1 MALNSLQTIFG
12 PTTTTRGSTT
22 TATSVSGNIRTITES
37 TPVTT
42 TRNVTDRFDNGVI
55 DVSIIPYMRHQ
66 LLQFSAEGLRPNR
79 RVFFYFDDEEITDSI
94 IRTNQIILN
103 QNASNT
109 LVNSGF
115 SNTDFITGNTSAG
128 SAQIISASRFYD
140 FINTTPSNQDNGT
153 ARERKRIL
161 QLANIS
167 GQFANNEGFLTSI
180 TGLGASI
187 GSITINGSENLSN
200 FFQNTSSN
208 TVTLPPVT
216 SVVAN
221 NYWGTNSSNTIIL
234 MTSSRVGGKAVRAY
248 ITGWDNVSR
257 KLSLSNTLGDI
268 ITANPTVSIPT
279 SNTSAGQ
286 ISWSIPPTSANEF
299 YTDFEGKVSGTFVVP
314 AGQFRT
320 GERIFRV
327 IDAFSNDPSDATTRA
342 DYKFNSN
349 GIKQT
354 KNDIVINSVES
365 TTEIVQKTRTEVIPP
380 PPQEP
385 IRSDPIAQTFFVEA
399 SLYPNGVFL
408 SAIGLY
414 VRTKDEI
421 LPLKI
426 EIRPTVNGYPNSY
439 DVVPGSIV
447 SIDAE
452 RIRTSENASIETKFN
467 FDHPVH
473 LPPGE
478 WAVVVKS
485 DSLQYEVFSAELG
498 GKIIGTNR
506 TVSEQ
511 PYLGS
516 FFKSQNAS
524 TWDAIQLEDLTFN
537 LYKCKFASSGTV
549 TLYNSLPVNNAFAD
563 VIFTH
568 MDDVKLSNTNIRYA
582 HSYDAGL
589 TTTNCDIDTD
599 IVPASRVSFYKET
612 SNIGKYRLTAT
623 LSTTDTD
630 VSPYLYTSGGKI
642 IAVENYIDNAELAQ
656 TNFTITNT
664 GSGYLPNAN
673 ITLEFTGLS
682 GTSATAY
689 AVSNA
694 TGHIISIVG
703 GNPGSGYTQNISLFS
718 ANSNVSSV
726 ISAANGTGATIAI
739 SSEIDSSGGPAASK
753 YISRVAT
760 LAQGFEATDLRVFL
774 TAYKPS
780 GTEVLVYYKVKSP
793 NDPEP
798 FEDKKYT
805 LMTQRTG
812 SGVYSTQEG
821 FRNSAI
827 EYEFEPQDSSNLVSY
842 TSGTS
847 SYDTFNQFAL
857 KVVLLSNDTT
867 KVPVVYDMRA
877 IALP

>member
-1 MALNSLQTIFG
+1 MASFISGTSLTSSSG
-12 PTTTTRGSTT
+12 GSRTTT
-22 TATSVSGNIRTITES
+22 RTITEL

-42 TRNVTDRFDNGVI
+42 TRNVTERFDNGVI
-55 DVSIIPYMRHQ
+55 DVSIIPYMRNQ
-66 LLQFSAEGLRPNR
+66 LVQFSAEGLRPNR
-79 RVFFYFDDEEITDSI
+79 RVFFYFDDAEITDDI
-94 IRTNQIILN
+94 IRTNQVILN

-115 SNTDFITGNTSAG
+115 SNTDFITGNTFG
-128 SAQIISASRFYD
+128 GTAQIISASRYFD
-140 FINTTPSNQDNGT
+140 LDNPTPANQDNGS
-153 ARERKRIL
+153 AIERKRIL
-161 QLANIS
+161 QLANVS
-167 GQFANNEGFLTSI
+167 GQFANGEGFVTSI
-180 TGLGASI
+180 TGIGGSIASI
-187 GSITINGSENLSN
+187 SISGGESLSS

-208 TVTLPPVT
+208 SVTLPVSA

-221 NYWGTNSSNTIIL
+221 NYWGTDSSNTIIM
-234 MTSSRVGGKAVRAY
+234 MTSNKVGGGSIRAY

-257 KLSLSNTLGDI
+257 KLSLSNTLSDL
-268 ITANPTVSIPT
+268 ITSNPTVTIPT
-279 SNTSAGQ
+279 SNATAGQ
-286 ISWSIPPTSANEF
+286 ISWSIPPNTNNEF
-299 YTDFEGKVSGTFVVP
+299 YTDFEGKISGTFTVP

-320 GERIFRV
+320 GERIFRI
-327 IDAFSNDPSDATTRA
+327 IDAFSNDPVNATTRA
-342 DYKFNSN
+342 DYKFNSA

-354 KNDIVINSVES
+354 KNDIVVSRVE
-365 TTEIVQKTRTEVIPP
+365 TTTQLVQTTRTETV
-380 PPQEP
+380 
-385 IRSDPIAQTFFVEA
+385 RRSSGSDPIAQTFFVDGA
-399 SLYPNGVFL
+399 VYPNGVFL
-408 SAIGLY
+408 SALGVY
-414 VRTKDEI
+414 VRSKDEI

-426 EIRPTVNGYPNSY
+426 EVRPTVNGFPNSY
-439 DVVPGSIV
+439 DVVPGSVV
-447 SIDAE
+447 SVAAE
-452 RIRTSENASIETKFN
+452 KIQTSEDASVETKFY
-467 FDHPVH
+467 FDSPLY

-478 WAVVVKS
+478 WALVVKS
-485 DSLQYEVFSAELG
+485 DSLEYEVFTAELG
-498 GKIIGTNR
+498 GKVIGTNR

-537 LYKCKFASSGTV
+537 LYKCKFATTGTV
-549 TLYNSLPVNNAFAD
+549 TLYNGLATTNAFAD
-563 VIFTH
+563 IIFTH
-568 MDDVKLSNTNIRYA
+568 MDDVKLSNTNIRYS
-582 HSYDAGL
+582 HSYDAGA
-589 TTTNCDIDTD
+589 TTANYDIDTD
-599 IVPASRVSFYKET
+599 IVPSARVGFYNET

-630 VSPYLYTSGGKI
+630 VSPYLFTSGGRL
-642 IAVENYIDNAELAQ
+642 IAVENYVDNAELAQ

-664 GSGYLPNAN
+664 GSGYNANAN
-673 ITLEFTGLS
+673 IALEFTGLAGS
-682 GTSATAY
+682 GATAF
-689 AVSNA
+689 ALSNS
-694 TGHIISIVG
+694 TGHIVSIVG
-703 GNPGSGYTQNISLFS
+703 GNPGSGYTQNVSLLS

-726 ISAANGTGATIAI
+726 ITAANGTGATVAI
-739 SSEIDSSGGPAASK
+739 SSEVDPAGGPATAK

-780 GTEVLVYYKVKSP
+780 GTDILVYYKVKSP

-798 FEDKKYT
+798 FEDKSYT
-805 LMTQRTG
+805 LMAQRTG

-847 SYDTFNQFAL
+847 SYDTFNQYAL
-857 KVVLLSNDTT
+857 KVVLISNDTT

>member
-1 MALNSLQTIFG
+1 MASFISGTSLTSSSG
-12 PTTTTRGSTT
+12 GSRTVT
-22 TATSVSGNIRTITES
+22 RTITEL

-42 TRNVTDRFDNGVI
+42 TTNVTERFDNGVI

-66 LLQFSAEGLRPNR
+66 LIQFAAEGLRPNR
-79 RVFFYFDDEEITDSI
+79 RVFFYFDDEEVTDSI
-94 IRTNQIILN
+94 VRTNEVILN

-109 LVNSGF
+109 IVNSGF
-115 SNTDFITGNTSAG
+115 SNTDFISGNTSG
-128 SAQIISASRFYD
+128 GNAQVIAASRFYD
-140 FINTTPSNQDNGT
+140 FVNATPSNQDNGS
-153 ARERKRIL
+153 ARERRRIL

-167 GQFANNEGFLTSI
+167 GQFANSEGFVTSI
-180 TGLGASI
+180 TGIGASI
-187 GSITINGSENLSN
+187 GAITISGGETLAN

-208 TVTLPPVT
+208 TVTLPASA

-221 NYWGTNSSNTIIL
+221 NYWGTDSSNTIII
-234 MTSSRVGGKAVRAY
+234 MTSNRVGGRAVRAY

-257 KLSLSNTLGDI
+257 RLSLSNTLSDI
-268 ITANPTVSIPT
+268 ITSNPTVSIPT

-286 ISWSIPPTSANEF
+286 ISWSIPPNSNNEF
-299 YTDFEGKVSGTFVVP
+299 YTDFEGKIAGTFVVP

-320 GERIFRV
+320 GERIFRI
-327 IDAFSNDPSDATTRA
+327 IDAFTNDPTDATTRA
-342 DYKFNSN
+342 DYKFNSA

-354 KNDIVINSVES
+354 KNDIVVNRVE
-365 TTEIVQKTRTEVIPP
+365 TTTQLVQTTRTVTE
-380 PPQEP
+380 
-385 IRSDPIAQTFFVEA
+385 RRSSGSDPIAQTFFVDGA
-399 SLYPNGVFL
+399 VYPNGVFL
-408 SAIGLY
+408 SALGIF
-414 VRTKDEI
+414 VRSKDEI

-426 EIRPTVNGYPNSY
+426 ELRPTVNGFPNSY
-439 DVVPGSIV
+439 DVVPGSVV

-452 RIRTSENASIETKFN
+452 RIQTSENASVETKFY
-467 FDHPVH
+467 FDNPVY

-478 WAVVVKS
+478 WALVVKS
-485 DSLQYEVFSAELG
+485 DSLEYEVFTAELG
-498 GKIIGTNR
+498 GKVIGTNR

-537 LYKCKFASSGTV
+537 LYKCKFATTGTV
-549 TLYNSLPVNNAFAD
+549 TLYNGLPTTNAFAD
-563 VIFTH
+563 IIFTH
-568 MDDVKLSNTNIRYA
+568 MDDVKLSNTNIRYS
-582 HSYDAGL
+582 HSFDAGA
-589 TTTNCDIDTD
+589 TTSNYDIDTD
-599 IVPASRVSFYKET
+599 IVPSARVGFYNET

-630 VSPYLYTSGGKI
+630 VSPYLFTSGGKL

-664 GSGYLPNAN
+664 GSGYDANAN
-673 ITLEFTGLS
+673 IALQFAGLAGS
-682 GTSATAY
+682 GATAF
-689 AVSNA
+689 ALSNS
-694 TGHIISIVG
+694 TGHIVSIVG
-703 GNPGSGYTQNISLFS
+703 GDGGSGYTQNVSLLS

-739 SSEIDSSGGPAASK
+739 SSEVDASGGPAAAK
-753 YISRVAT
+753 YISRVVT

-780 GTEVLVYYKVKSP
+780 GTDILVYYKVKSP
-793 NDPEP
+793 NDPET
-798 FEDKKYT
+798 FEDKNYT
-805 LMTQRTG
+805 LMAQRTG

-842 TSGTS
+842 ISGTS

-857 KVVLLSNDTT
+857 KIVLLSNDTT

>member
-1 MALNSLQTIFG
+1 MASFISGTSLTSSSG
-12 PTTTTRGSTT
+12 GSRTVT
-22 TATSVSGNIRTITES
+22 RTITEL

-42 TRNVTDRFDNGVI
+42 TRNVTERFDNGVI

-66 LLQFSAEGLRPNR
+66 LVQFAAEGLRPNR
-79 RVFFYFDDEEITDSI
+79 RVFFYFDDQEVTDSI
-94 IRTNQIILN
+94 VRTNEVILN

-109 LVNSGF
+109 IVNSGF
-115 SNTDFITGNTSAG
+115 SNTDFISGNTSG
-128 SAQIISASRFYD
+128 GNAQVISASRFYD
-140 FINTTPSNQDNGT
+140 FVNATPSNQDNGS
-153 ARERKRIL
+153 ARERRRIL

-167 GQFANNEGFLTSI
+167 GQFANSEGFVTSI
-180 TGLGASI
+180 TGVGASI
-187 GSITINGSENLSN
+187 GAITISGGETLAN

-208 TVTLPPVT
+208 SVTLPASA

-221 NYWGTNSSNTIIL
+221 NYWGTDSSNTIIL
-234 MTSSRVGGKAVRAY
+234 MTSNRVGGRAVRAY

-257 KLSLSNTLGDI
+257 RLSLSNTLSDI
-268 ITANPTVSIPT
+268 ITSNPTVSIPT

-286 ISWSIPPTSANEF
+286 ISWSIPPNTNNEF
-299 YTDFEGKVSGTFVVP
+299 YTDFEGKIAGTFVVP

-320 GERIFRV
+320 GERVFRI
-327 IDAFSNDPSDATTRA
+327 IDALSNDPADATTRA
-342 DYKFNSN
+342 DYKFNSA

-354 KNDIVINSVES
+354 KNDIVVNKVE
-365 TTEIVQKTRTEVIPP
+365 TTTQLVQTTRTVTE
-380 PPQEP
+380 
-385 IRSDPIAQTFFVEA
+385 RRSSGSDPIAQTFFVDGA
-399 SLYPNGVFL
+399 VYPNGVFL
-408 SAIGLY
+408 SALGIF

-426 EIRPTVNGYPNSY
+426 EIRPTVNGFPNSY
-439 DVVPGSIV
+439 DVVPGSVV

-452 RIRTSENASIETKFN
+452 RIQTSENASVETKFY
-467 FDHPVH
+467 FDNPVY

-478 WAVVVKS
+478 WALVVKS
-485 DSLQYEVFSAELG
+485 DSLEYEVFTAELG
-498 GKIIGTNR
+498 GKVIGTNR

-537 LYKCKFASSGTV
+537 LYKCKFATTGTV
-549 TLYNSLPVNNAFAD
+549 TLYNGLPTTNAFAD
-563 VIFTH
+563 IIFTH
-568 MDDVKLSNTNIRYA
+568 MDDVKLSNTNIRYS
-582 HSYDAGL
+582 HSFDAGA
-589 TTTNCDIDTD
+589 TTSNYDIDTD
-599 IVPASRVSFYKET
+599 IVPSARVGFFNET

-630 VSPYLYTSGGKI
+630 VSPYLFTSGGKL

-664 GSGYLPNAN
+664 GSGYDANAN
-673 ITLEFTGLS
+673 IALQFTGLAGS
-682 GTSATAY
+682 GATAF
-689 AVSNA
+689 ALSNS
-694 TGHIISIVG
+694 TGHIVSIVG
-703 GNPGSGYTQNISLFS
+703 GDGGSGYTQNVSLLS

-739 SSEIDSSGGPAASK
+739 SSEVDASGGPAAAK
-753 YISRVAT
+753 YISRVVT

-780 GTEVLVYYKVKSP
+780 GTDILVYYKVKSP
-793 NDPEP
+793 NDPET
-798 FEDKKYT
+798 FEDKNYT
-805 LMTQRTG
+805 LMAQRTG

-842 TSGTS
+842 ISGTS

-857 KVVLLSNDTT
+857 KIVLLSNDTT

>member
-1 MALNSLQTIFG
+1 MALNSVQTIIG
-12 PTTTTRGSTT
+12 RTTSTSSTSGST
-22 TATSVSGNIRTITES
+22 RTITDS

-42 TRNVTDRFDNGVI
+42 VRNVTDRFDNGVL

-79 RVFFYFDDEEITDSI
+79 RVFFYFDDQDVTDDI
-94 IRTNQIILN
+94 VRTNEVILN

-109 LVNSGF
+109 VVNSGF
-115 SNTDFITGNTSAG
+115 SNTDFITGNTSGGNARVV
-128 SAQIISASRFYD
+128 SASRFYD
-140 FINTTPSNQDNGT
+140 FVNASPSSQDNGT
-153 ARERKRIL
+153 AKQRRRIL
-161 QLANIS
+161 QLANVS
-167 GQFANNEGFLTSI
+167 GQFANSEGFVTSI
-180 TGLGASI
+180 TGVGATI
-187 GSITINGSENLSN
+187 GAITISGGETLSD
-200 FFQNTSSN
+200 FFQNTTSN
-208 TVTLPPVT
+208 SVTLPPAA

-234 MTSSRVGGKAVRAY
+234 MTSSRVGGRAVRAY

-257 KLSLSNTLGDI
+257 KLSLSNTLADI
-268 ITANPTVSIPT
+268 ITSNPTVTVPT
-279 SNTSAGQ
+279 TNTSAGQ
-286 ISWSIPPTSANEF
+286 ISWSIPPTSNNEF
-299 YTDFEGKVSGTFVVP
+299 YTDFEGKIAGTFVVP

-320 GERIFRV
+320 GERVFRI
-327 IDAFSNDPSDATTRA
+327 IDDLSNDPADATTRA

-354 KNDIVINSVES
+354 KNDIVINRVES
-365 TTEIVQKTRTEVIPP
+365 TTQIVQTTRTERV
-380 PPQEP
+380 QSSS
-385 IRSDPIAQTFFVEA
+385 SDPIAQTFFVDGA
-399 SLYPNGVFL
+399 VHPNGVFL
-408 SAIGLY
+408 SALGIY
-414 VRTKDEI
+414 VRSKDEI

-426 EIRPTVNGYPNSY
+426 ELRPTVNGFPNSY

-452 RIRTSENASIETKFN
+452 RITTSQDASVETKFN
-467 FDHPVH
+467 FDNPVY

-478 WAVVVKS
+478 WALVIKS
-485 DSLQYEVFSAELG
+485 DSLEYEVFCAELG
-498 GKIIGTNR
+498 GKVIGTNR

-524 TWDAIQLEDLTFN
+524 TWDAIQLEDLTFK

-549 TLYNSLPVNNAFAD
+549 TLYNDLPTENSVAD
-563 VIFTH
+563 ILFTH
-568 MDDVKLSNTNIRYA
+568 MDDVKVSNTNIRYS
-582 HSYDAGL
+582 HSYDGGISSA
-589 TTTNCDIDTD
+589 NYDIDTD
-599 IVPASRVSFYKET
+599 IVPSSRIGFFTNASNV
-612 SNIGKYRLTAT
+612 GKYRLTAT

-630 VSPYLYTSGGKI
+630 VSPYLFTSGGKL
-642 IAVENYIDNAELAQ
+642 IAVQNYIDNAELAQ

-664 GSGYLPNAN
+664 GSGYNANAN
-673 ITLEFTGLS
+673 IALEFTGLS
-682 GTSATAY
+682 GSGATAY
-689 AVSNA
+689 ALANA
-694 TGHIISIVG
+694 TGHIVSIIG
-703 GNPGSGYTQNISLFS
+703 GSGGSGYTQNVSLLS

-726 ISAANGTGATIAI
+726 ITAASGTGATIAV
-739 SSEIDSSGGPAASK
+739 SSELDPSGGPAEGK

-760 LAQGFEATDLRVFL
+760 LAQGFDATDLRVFL

-780 GTEVLVYYKVKSP
+780 GTDILVYYKVKSP

-798 FEDKKYT
+798 FEDKRYT
-805 LMTQRTG
+805 LMSQKTS

-821 FRNSAI
+821 FRNSAL
-827 EYEFEPQDSSNLVSY
+827 EYEFEPKNGDLISY